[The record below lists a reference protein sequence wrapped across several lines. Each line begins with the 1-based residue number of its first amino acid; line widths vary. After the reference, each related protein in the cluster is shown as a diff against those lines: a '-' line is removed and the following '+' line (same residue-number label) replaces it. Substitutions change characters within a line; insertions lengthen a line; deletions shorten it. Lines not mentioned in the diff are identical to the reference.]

1 MDITTKLCE
10 KWEKTYPEEE
20 WQIKDSCK
28 SVDNV

>member
-1 MDITTKLCE
+1 MTKLCE